1 MPRDKKY
8 ETYATVVAT
17 ITSTPPKQMEKATN
31 IILNDNGKTM
41 DHTPPNMDVPRH
53 EEGVSIKD
61 ANPSLTVDPELYRM
75 HSAEHREAV
84 HKQQQ

>member
-1 MPRDKKY
+1 
-8 ETYATVVAT
+8 
-17 ITSTPPKQMEKATN
+17 
-31 IILNDNGKTM
+31 M

-61 ANPSLTVDPELYRM
+61 TNPSLTVDPELYRM